1 MGNWEIGKLGDWGIG
16 KHLQWV
22 GILLLCLLS
31 ILTLSSCNGR
41 RGARADAQFEAESAK
56 ESKAESVKASA
67 QFVDVAES
75 VGLNFKHVYGSRRPL
90 TIVETMGSGCAF
102 IDYDNDGWL
111 DVFLV
116 QSGEDFNWSH
126 QKSHSRLFHNLGNG
140 RFEDVTEK
148 AGVVLDGYGMGCCA
162 GDYDND
168 GFTDL
173 YVTNYGRPNTLL
185 RNNGDGTFS
194 DVTQKA
200 GVGGPRD
207 LWGTSCAF
215 ADFNADGWLDLYVTD
230 YVKYNPKIPYCQY
243 GKIKGGCTP
252 NEYQSQRNLL
262 FINNRKGAFTERAKE
277 AGVEGSK
284 GAGLGVVCA
293 DFDNDGKTDI
303 YLANDGTPNTLFR
316 NLGNG
321 RFEDVTLTAGVGYSE
336 NGTMQAG
343 MGTDAAD
350 FDGDGLFDIVVTN
363 FQHESNALYHNLGNN
378 RFTDAVYAF
387 GLGQAS
393 LLKLGFGVKFFD
405 YDLDGD
411 EDLYVGNGHVFDNVE
426 EFDTTATYKQQDQ
439 LFENVKRDH
448 FAEMSAAAGSAFKAA
463 TVARGIAI
471 GDFDN
476 NGTPDVMGN
485 DSGGHVRLLK
495 NEPRHK
501 HHWLGLSLRGTV
513 SNRSAIG
520 ARVEVRTPNGLQVKE
535 VRSGSSYLSQSDLR
549 LLFGLGGISDPAKVN
564 VKIRWTN
571 GKWQAVKVTEVDKY
585 VTITESAR

>member
-1 MGNWEIGKLGDWGIG
+1 MGVWAYGRMG
-16 KHLQWV
+16 V
-22 GILLLCLLS
+22 CLCLVLLFFIS
-31 ILTLSSCNGR
+31 LAILSSCNGR
-41 RGARADAQFEAESAK
+41 RGARADSPAKAEDAK
-56 ESKAESVKASA
+56 RSKAEEVKASA
-67 QFVDVAES
+67 QFTDVAAS

-102 IDYDNDGWL
+102 FDYDNDGWL

-116 QSGEDFNWSH
+116 QSGEDFNEPR
-126 QKSHSRLFHNLGNG
+126 QKSRSRLFHNKGDG
-140 RFEDVTEK
+140 TFEDVTEK
-148 AGVVLDGYGMGCCA
+148 AGIVLDGYGMGCCA

-173 YVTNYGRPNTLL
+173 YVTNYGRTNTLL
-185 RNNGDGTFS
+185 HNNGDGTFS
-194 DVTQKA
+194 DVTA
-200 GVGGPRD
+200 RAACSSAFGR
-207 LWGTSCAF
+207 WSTSCAF
-215 ADFNADGWLDLYVTD
+215 ADFNADGWLDLYVAN
-230 YVKYNPKIPYCQY
+230 YVKYNPRIPYCQY

-252 NEYQSQRNLL
+252 NEYQAQRNL
-262 FINNRKGAFTERAKE
+262 FFVNNRNGTFTERAKE
-277 AGVEGSK
+277 AGVEDSK

-293 DFDNDGKTDI
+293 DFDNDGKIDI

-316 NLGNG
+316 NVGNG

-363 FQHESNALYHNLGNN
+363 FQHESNALYHNLGNL
-378 RFTDAVYAF
+378 RFTDAIFAV
-387 GLGQAS
+387 GMGQAS

-426 EFDTTATYKQQDQ
+426 EFDTTATYKQPDQ

-448 FAEMSAAAGSAFKAA
+448 FVEISAASGSAFKAA
-463 TVARGIAI
+463 TVTRGVAI

-476 NGTPDVMGN
+476 NGTPDVLCN

-495 NEPRHK
+495 NQPRHK

-520 ARVEVRTPNGLQVKE
+520 ARVEVRTPNGWQVKE

-549 LLFGLGGISDPAKVN
+549 LLFGLGDISDPAKVA
-564 VKIRWTN
+564 VKIRWTR
-571 GKWQAVKVTEVDKY
+571 GKWQVVKLAEVDKY
-585 VTITESAR
+585 VTVTETAK